1 MVLLHDHVYRNL
13 HRKMFMPV
21 QIKVKACY
29 FLQKTLI
36 QAHGPLIFDP
46 ALMVKHFDFD
56 FPCQLSG
63 VNSL

>member
-1 MVLLHDHVYRNL
+1 
-13 HRKMFMPV
+13 MFMPV
-21 QIKVKACY
+21 KIKVKACY